1 MALRLRII
9 SQCLPSPKQ
18 FPCSV
23 MPVVK
28 ASTQSNS
35 DGEVSMD
42 FKIDGAIAVLAL
54 NRPAA
59 RNAIGKNLLNMM
71 RSNIERI
78 KFDPNLR
85 ALILRSA
92 VPNVFCAGADL
103 KERAQMPEEEVGPFV
118 AGLRQAITEIANF
131 PVPTIVALDG
141 IAVGGGLELALACD
155 IRIASDNAS
164 MGLVETK
171 LAIIPGGGGT
181 QRLARLVGPALAKE
195 LIFTARVIK
204 GPEAERIGLV
214 NHVVKQIDT
223 GDAAYQRAF
232 ELAQE
237 IAPQGPVALKMAKLA
252 INRGSEVDL
261 ETGLQFEQACYAQVI
276 PTKDRIEGLT
286 AFKEKRIPVYKG
298 K

>member
-1 MALRLRII
+1 
-9 SQCLPSPKQ
+9 
-18 FPCSV
+18 
-23 MPVVK
+23 
-28 ASTQSNS
+28 
-35 DGEVSMD
+35 MD
-42 FKIDGAIAVLAL
+42 FKMDGAVAVLAL
-54 NRPAA
+54 NRPST

-78 KFDPNLR
+78 KFDPKLR

-103 KERAQMPEEEVGPFV
+103 KERAQMSEEDVGPFV
-118 AGLRQAITEIANF
+118 AGLRQAISEIANL

-141 IAVGGGLELALACD
+141 IAVGGGLEMALACD

-181 QRLARLVGPALAKE
+181 QRLARLVGPAIAKE

-214 NHVVKQIDT
+214 NHVVKQNDT